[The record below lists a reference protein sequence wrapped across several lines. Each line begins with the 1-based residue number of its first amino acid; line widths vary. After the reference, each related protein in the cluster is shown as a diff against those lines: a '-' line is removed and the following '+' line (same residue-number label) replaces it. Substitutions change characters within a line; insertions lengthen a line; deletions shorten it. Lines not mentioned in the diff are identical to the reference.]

1 MAGTGRRG
9 AGDDHPVRPHGRQAS
24 QLLLEAVGRDVRPV
38 GFVQQKGRFG
48 EVGRDDVG
56 VADEL
61 AHGLHHLRRL
71 GGVQGAV
78 VAQHGVH
85 QREAA
90 GLEEVADAP
99 GRYLQLERIAQKAG
113 IDGVEAQAHP
123 LPVIQHGPHL
133 GGQVMKGEALHAG
146 GLGRQDRRGQGAGL
160 DAHAGKDGDDHGQR
174 GTSETGKVMDG
185 GHTLQGDL
193 VHGYLSGKGRTGSQT
208 LPPEGPS
215 CKPDSRQHL

>member
-1 MAGTGRRG
+1 M
-9 AGDDHPVRPHGRQAS
+9 
-24 QLLLEAVGRDVRPV
+24 LLEAVGRDVRPV

-99 GRYLQLERIAQKAG
+99 GR
-113 IDGVEAQAHP
+113 
-123 LPVIQHGPHL
+123 
-133 GGQVMKGEALHAG
+133 
-146 GLGRQDRRGQGAGL
+146 
-160 DAHAGKDGDDHGQR
+160 
-174 GTSETGKVMDG
+174 
-185 GHTLQGDL
+185 
-193 VHGYLSGKGRTGSQT
+193 
-208 LPPEGPS
+208 
-215 CKPDSRQHL
+215 